1 MKICRAI
8 LAFKLLLVLV
18 LVAPSVAYA
27 YLQDEIQVYDDE
39 INAKG
44 EYSLELHLNTTPR
57 GNQQQ
62 GYPGEIVN
70 NNNTRVTPEL
80 AYGLGH
86 DLEAG
91 FYLSYSN
98 NNNSFNYAGVKARLK
113 WLPYQEEKGHPF
125 FAGVNFE
132 VSKAFLD
139 AFCVEPRKCVGPRG
153 PRGVQ
158 GEAGQAPSEPQ
169 VRRRR

>member
-1 MKICRAI
+1 MKCCISQSLI
-8 LAFKLLLVLV
+8 LLLL
-18 LVAPSVAYA
+18 LSGLIFSNTANA

-62 GYPGEIVN
+62 GYPGEVVN

-113 WLPYQEEKGHPF
+113 WLPYQEEKG
-125 FAGVNFE
+125 G
-132 VSKAFLD
+132 SIL
-139 AFCVEPRKCVGPRG
+139 RRG
-153 PRGVQ
+153 
-158 GEAGQAPSEPQ
+158 
-169 VRRRR
+169 

>member
-1 MKICRAI
+1 MKFRISQYLVRT
-8 LAFKLLLVLV
+8 LLLAGLMISS
-18 LVAPSVAYA
+18 AANA

-44 EYSLELHLNTTPR
+44 EYSLEIHLNTTPR

-62 GYPGEIVN
+62 SYPGEVVN

-91 FYLSYSN
+91 FYISYSN
-98 NNNSFNYAGVKARLK
+98 NNNLFNYAGVKARLK
-113 WLPYQEEKGHPF
+113 WLLLH
-125 FAGVNFE
+125 
-132 VSKAFLD
+132 L
-139 AFCVEPRKCVGPRG
+139 
-153 PRGVQ
+153 
-158 GEAGQAPSEPQ
+158 
-169 VRRRR
+169 